1 MRVFLG
7 YSPLHKG
14 YKCLDRTSGRI
25 YISRDVVFDET
36 VFPYSQ
42 PGVSVDPASLE
53 HALTFPSDEPVPD
66 VHVRKYDLSYLSS
79 NLSFAGDIA
88 LSSP

>member
-1 MRVFLG
+1 MCVFLG

-14 YKCLDRTSGRI
+14 YKCLDRTSDRI
-25 YISRDVVFDET
+25 YISRDVIFDET

-53 HALTFPSDEPVPD
+53 HALTFPSDEPVLD
-66 VHVRKYDLSYLSS
+66 VHVRKYDLSQVIL
-79 NLSFAGDIA
+79 L
-88 LSSP
+88 